1 MMMCERTKGE
11 APFTNLLEIQHYKDK
26 KYTKTK
32 QTNTHTHKK
41 KKKKSIIMKAIGKA
55 KKRID

>member
-1 MMMCERTKGE
+1 MMCERTKGE

-41 KKKKSIIMKAIGKA
+41 KKKKHYYESYWQS
-55 KKRID
+55 KKEN

>member
-1 MMMCERTKGE
+1 MMCERTKGE

-41 KKKKSIIMKAIGKA
+41 KKKSIIMKAIGS
-55 KKRID
+55 KKEN

>member
-41 KKKKSIIMKAIGKA
+41 KKSTIMKAIGKA